1 MVKAHKVDLV
11 HEVMGICQGDTHMQ
25 IAVDGGANVGVWTG
39 PLAERFATV
48 LAFEPARDT
57 ITTLQERM
65 ASRANVVFY
74 QYALWDKVA
83 RLAIRGAAQKPDS
96 HKLRYCVEMEH
107 TSDVVGVPL
116 DSLGIQTLGLIKLDV
131 EGAEL
136 IALRGA
142 KDTLLRCKPVVCFE
156 AVDYMAQRYHYNA
169 NDSGAF
175 LESLGA
181 SLVMQYGSDLVYSW

>member
-11 HEVMGICQGDTHMQ
+11 HEVMNMCRGETGMQ

-39 PLAERFATV
+39 PLADRFATV

-57 ITTLQERM
+57 INTLQERM
-65 ASRANVVFY
+65 AGRANVVFY

-83 RLAIRGAAQKPDS
+83 RLELRGADQKPDS
-96 HKLRYCVEMEH
+96 HKLRYCVEMPN

-116 DSLGIQTLGLIKLDV
+116 DSLGIQTLGLIKLDL

-156 AVDYMAQRYHYNA
+156 AVDYMAQRYHYSA
-169 NDSGAF
+169 TDSGAF

-181 SLVMQYGSDLVYSW
+181 RIMMQTGNDSVYAW